1 MPWAFRPT
9 WANMAPF
16 FIPTEDPQW
25 PPWLREAMDQ
35 PDAAVAPATAKGYFR
50 WTSRETG
57 LRMHGRHIWAT
68 SEDYAGSNNKRHVF
82 FLHGLAEHSNKHYY
96 TALCARLAA
105 RGYNCHLMD
114 MQGHG
119 YSAAVSPRRVKS
131 AQSLIEDARQFVE
144 DTLSGALVDS
154 SGSGSGNGS
163 ATTGDDSGSGG
174 ATIGDGATFAL
185 VSFSTGG
192 AIGIALTESLHG
204 TALERRCV
212 GHYAMAPLVTNPFPA
227 SVRAL
232 SSCLCCCPGAQL
244 LPYMTARRPWI
255 SFVHPDV
262 YEVEVLKDQLN
273 WKRWHAVGNVP
284 ALATLTRHATHL
296 AALVTLPI
304 RVAKGDYDAVLDGSA
319 HALIQQSP
327 YAQSARAE
335 GDNVV
340 RMFPGQPHC
349 IIQGLEGENLVED
362 IEVALDKWFAAAP
375 PYGVSAGST
384 GSSSIGSG
392 GGGGG
397 GAISIT
403 AAEEAQV

>member
-131 AQSLIEDARQFVE
+131 AQSLIEE
-144 DTLSGALVDS
+144 
-154 SGSGSGNGS
+154 
-163 ATTGDDSGSGG
+163 
-174 ATIGDGATFAL
+174 
-185 VSFSTGG
+185 
-192 AIGIALTESLHG
+192 HG
-204 TALERRCV
+204 RWHYAAEGHGQDEITAL
-212 GHYAMAPLVTNPFPA
+212 
-227 SVRAL
+227 
-232 SSCLCCCPGAQL
+232 
-244 LPYMTARRPWI
+244 
-255 SFVHPDV
+255 
-262 YEVEVLKDQLN
+262 
-273 WKRWHAVGNVP
+273 
-284 ALATLTRHATHL
+284 
-296 AALVTLPI
+296 
-304 RVAKGDYDAVLDGSA
+304 
-319 HALIQQSP
+319 
-327 YAQSARAE
+327 RAE
-335 GDNVV
+335 TWVV
-340 RMFPGQPHC
+340 RTEIKRRAGAEKVCHH
-349 IIQGLEGENLVED
+349 GLC
-362 IEVALDKWFAAAP
+362 
-375 PYGVSAGST
+375 
-384 GSSSIGSG
+384 
-392 GGGGG
+392 
-397 GAISIT
+397 
-403 AAEEAQV
+403 